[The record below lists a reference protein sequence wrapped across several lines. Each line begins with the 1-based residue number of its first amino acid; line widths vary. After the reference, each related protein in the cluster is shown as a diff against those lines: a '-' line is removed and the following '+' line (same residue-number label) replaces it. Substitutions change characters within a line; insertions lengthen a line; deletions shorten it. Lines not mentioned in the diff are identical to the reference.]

1 MRSIFKYPPLF
12 CPVQFKFPFSLIDVS
27 LPLLLRPR
35 PTQAKSNAVCA
46 ECLGNEMRGPRGTPE
61 SLSTCSTCE
70 RAMHATCANLMYR
83 GSQKVA
89 LNNLM
94 DQGSKWYCDQCRS
107 CDRCKKS
114 DIAKGP
120 CLLGCCLCDKSYHFG
135 CMDPIPEKTPKCPWR
150 CGHCLEHHDPA
161 SLGKRRLAARTSKEK
176 AKGR

>member
-1 MRSIFKYPPLF
+1 MLVTYYHQP
-12 CPVQFKFPFSLIDVS
+12 
-27 LPLLLRPR
+27 
-35 PTQAKSNAVCA
+35 QAKSNAVCA

-61 SLSTCSTCE
+61 SLSTCDSCE

-94 DQGSKWYCDQCRS
+94 DRGSKWFCDQCRS

-120 CLLGCCLCDKSYHFG
+120 CLLGCCLCDKTYHFG

-161 SLGKRRLAARTSKEK
+161 SLGKRRLATREK
-176 AKGR
+176 KAEKSKGR